1 MLRVEGL
8 HIRLGGFSIADA
20 SFTVDDGAYFVLL
33 GISGAG
39 KTVLLDALAGLVP
52 VERGRILW
60 DGEDITHTRIQ
71 SRGMGLVYQDQA
83 LFPHMTVRQNIAYGM
98 RKGRGNTMAASD
110 RVHALAD
117 EVGVADLLDRFPET
131 LSGGEAQRVALARAL
146 SIQPRCLLL
155 DEPLSALDSH
165 ARSELRALL
174 RGLHRNGKTIVHV
187 THDYEEAVSL
197 ASQVGIMEKGTVA
210 QTGTPREVFHHPK
223 SEFVAR
229 FIGIRN
235 VFSGRLDA
243 CDATNPGVAPFVSG
257 SVRFGILTDA
267 RPGPGLMILRSE
279 DVTISRTRPESSAQ
293 NCFSGRVIDIV
304 PARLGLDVCV
314 DIGVEISALI
324 TPASAE
330 KLELYAGRDVWVSF
344 KASAARFVE
353 E

>member
-1 MLRVEGL
+1 MLCVEGL
-8 HIRLGGFSIADA
+8 HIRVGDFSICDA

-33 GISGAG
+33 GVSGAG

-52 VERGRILW
+52 VAGGRILW
-60 DGEDITHTRIQ
+60 NGEDITYARIQ

-83 LFPHMTVRQNIAYGM
+83 LFPHMTVRQNIAYGI
-98 RKGRGNTMAASD
+98 RKRRENKTTVSD
-110 RVHALAD
+110 GVHALAD
-117 EVGVADLLDRFPET
+117 EVGVTDLLDRFPET

-165 ARSELRALL
+165 ARSGLRALL
-174 RGLHRNGKTIVHV
+174 RGLHRKGKTIVHV

-197 ASQVGIMEKGTVA
+197 ASHVGIMEKGTLA
-210 QTGTPREVFHHPK
+210 QTGTPTQVFHHPM

-229 FIGIRN
+229 FVGIRN
-235 VFSGRLDA
+235 VFFGRLDA
-243 CDATNPGVAPFVSG
+243 CHATNPGVAPFVSG
-257 SVRFGILTDA
+257 NVHFGILTDA
-267 RPGPGLMILRSE
+267 RPGRGLMILRSE
-279 DVTISRTRPESSAQ
+279 DVTISRARPESSAQ
-293 NCFSGRVIDIV
+293 NCFSGRVVDIV

-314 DIGVEISALI
+314 DIGVEISALV

-330 KLELYAGRDVWVSF
+330 KLELCAGRDVWVSF
-344 KASAARFVE
+344 KASAARFIE